1 MGEFARY
8 RYVFYSGWR
17 PPWRFRPNEF
27 ILRFPPWRFWP
38 NEFILPF
45 PPWRFWVNE
54 VILWFPPWRFRP
66 NEVILWFPPWRT
78 RVNEGVSYPPQ
89 SRMNGKEE
97 HWHICTT
104 KILATV
110 ENNRPTL
117 QSEAWD
123 GNAMGIYQKDPYLQ
137 TMPQFKI
144 RQFYHL
150 GLSMTFQN
158 QQVFVTGYKIV
169 CTNRLCQWQEIQVF
183 GISYRPRGCL
193 LNIRTEAKAVNQIQQ
208 VCNFG
213 GIRISTDF
221 FSFINIRI
229 LVDKIVFEKDLFCP
243 LINR

>member
-1 MGEFARY
+1 MIRGHTPSMSPTT
-8 RYVFYSGWR
+8 VGG
-17 PPWRFRPNEF
+17 
-27 ILRFPPWRFWP
+27 
-38 NEFILPF
+38 
-45 PPWRFWVNE
+45 VNN
-54 VILWFPPWRFRP
+54 L
-66 NEVILWFPPWRT
+66 
-78 RVNEGVSYPPQ
+78 
-89 SRMNGKEE
+89 GKEPYTTGNE
-97 HWHICTT
+97 NLGNGEKTTVPRHW
-104 KILATV
+104 
-110 ENNRPTL
+110 NG
-117 QSEAWD
+117 AWD

-137 TMPQFKI
+137 TIPQFKI

-183 GISYRPRGCL
+183 GISYRARSCL